1 MRGRQTESG
10 RRRSV
15 GEVLSKAPSELKAGV
30 EEKLYEKRED
40 LNQARSARLR
50 LRPCYS
56 PRLRASARARALPLL
71 PCA

>member
-1 MRGRQTESG
+1 MRGKQTKSG

-15 GEVLSKAPSELKAGV
+15 GQVLSKAPSELKAGV
-30 EEKLYEKRED
+30 EEKLYEKKED

-56 PRLRASARARALPLL
+56 PPPPSARARALPLS

>member
-30 EEKLYEKRED
+30 EEKLYEKKED

-56 PRLRASARARALPLL
+56 PPPPSARARALPLS